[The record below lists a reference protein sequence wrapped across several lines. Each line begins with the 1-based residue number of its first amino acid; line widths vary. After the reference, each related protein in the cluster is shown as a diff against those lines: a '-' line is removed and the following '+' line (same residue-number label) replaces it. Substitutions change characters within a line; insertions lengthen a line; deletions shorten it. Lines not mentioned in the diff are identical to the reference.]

1 VATDVPSLDLALKVS
16 DLSNA
21 SQLKSL
27 LQNQAQPLFKF
38 AVATA
43 PYWNG
48 PVEKFPS
55 GTKASFS
62 LSDSASWKTSTGI
75 SFGLSGSAECDLEI
89 LTKGCALE
97 YLDNLDATS
106 KTGIPAGD
114 YTGSAYV
121 KLTLCFNISGNVSGS
136 GNVGALGIC
145 GNAKGSVGASF
156 VFAHKIKCGTLMK
169 DAITDAFQKFV
180 FPFEPSCATDMAAG
194 DIAQVTFNGSMSYS
208 LQLSYGIA
216 NYKFAAPSITTVL
229 DSCSKGAASLELPS
243 ATIDVSASANLDCS
257 HSDDFTAI
265 VQKSDDGHAFLYL
278 MRARKTDVSGGA
290 GIGAQ
295 IAVTGTPGLKLDQ
308 QKFQDAFNGITHGHG
323 AQVAAACGDLS
334 GKLDDKLKDVLTNVV
349 KNGAG
354 LKVSFDA
361 ETDATMILKYKVAL
375 ADPTVLHHSWNYFCL
390 GDIRSAVGAG
400 GLVLDPGSGVCTNIN
415 RSLTVGVTFF
425 NFFCAKD
432 VDSYFQK
439 SKTVITDSGNVRF
452 LFDVGDEGD
461 STVNKALQKARIHFV
476 AEAEANTPADVK
488 LEIELGET
496 NNKSEVRHM
505 IAIPGYLPAGAQA
518 TAAAADM
525 QVFAA
530 AHPAGTVN
538 LNFVLESSAYGKLT
552 CSPYDGKK
560 PPADQSVDARNW
572 QVFHDA
578 AISLLDLDYGGNVTY
593 SIWQQWNEAAN
604 GSTFADRRHIG
615 DPTAGSAIWGGQPQD
630 VQQKLNYFCAATS
643 SFMDLCDDL
652 QQLAERVSTAK
663 IPDGWNRLLGDLKDI
678 VSRDVN
684 TDFAKPAVAA
694 LLKLCPAKSV
704 SYDKTVCGTAITCTI
719 SLM

>member
-1 VATDVPSLDLALKVS
+1 MATDVPSLDLALKIS
-16 DLSNA
+16 DLGDA

-27 LQNQAQPLFKF
+27 LQDQAQPLFKF

-55 GTKASFS
+55 GTKACFS
-62 LSDSASWKTSTGI
+62 LSDSARWKTSTGI

-89 LTKGCALE
+89 LTKGCAIE

-106 KTGIPAGD
+106 KTGLPAGD
-114 YTGSAYV
+114 YSGSAYL
-121 KLTLCFNISGNVSGS
+121 KLSLCFNISGNVSGS
-136 GNVGALGIC
+136 GSVGALGIS

-156 VFAHKIKCGTLMK
+156 IFAHKVKCGTLLK
-169 DAITDAFQKFV
+169 NAIGEAFQKFV

-194 DIAQVTFNGSMSYS
+194 DIAQVTFSGSMSYG

-216 NYKFAAPSITTVL
+216 NYSFTAPSVKTVL
-229 DSCSKGAASLELPS
+229 DSCTRGVASLSLPS

-257 HSDDFTAI
+257 HTDDFTAI
-265 VQKSDDGHAFLYL
+265 VQKNDDAHAFLYL

-290 GIGAQ
+290 GIAVQ
-295 IAVTGTPGLKLDQ
+295 ITITGTPGLKLDQ

-323 AQVAAACGDLS
+323 AQLASASGELS
-334 GKLDDKLKDVLTNVV
+334 GKLDDKLQNVLTNVV
-349 KNGAG
+349 KKGAG
-354 LKVSFDA
+354 LKAAFDA
-361 ETDATMILKYKVAL
+361 ESDATMILKYKVAL
-375 ADPTVLHHSWNYFCL
+375 ADPALLHHSWNYFCL

-415 RSLTVGVTFF
+415 RSLTIGVTFF
-425 NFFCAKD
+425 NFFHATD

-452 LFDVGDEGD
+452 LFDVGKEGD

-476 AEAEANTPADVK
+476 AEADANSPADVK
-488 LEIELGET
+488 LEIELSET
-496 NNKSEVRHM
+496 SNKNEARHM
-505 IAIPGYLPAGAQA
+505 IAIPGYLPASPQA
-518 TAAAADM
+518 TAASADM
-525 QVFAA
+525 QQFAA

-552 CSPYDGKK
+552 CSPYNGKL
-560 PPADQSVDARNW
+560 PPVNQSVDAANW
-572 QVFHDA
+572 KVFHDA
-578 AISLLDLDYGGNVTY
+578 AVSLLNLNYGGSVTY
-593 SIWQQWNEAAN
+593 SDWQAWNEAAN
-604 GSTFADRRHIG
+604 GSKVADRRHIG
-615 DPTAGSAIWGGQPQD
+615 DPTAGSAVWEGLPQD
-630 VQQKLNYFCAATS
+630 VQQKLNYFCAATA

-663 IPDGWNRLLGDLKDI
+663 IPDDWNRLLGDLKDI
-678 VSRDVN
+678 ISRDVN

-694 LLKLCPAKSV
+694 ILKLCPAKSV
-704 SYDKTVCGTAITCTI
+704 SYEKTVCGPALTCTI